1 MLGVLAAP
9 LSKTLFDPVMLFS
22 RVVDVIVLAGCEPFS
37 GLCLIGL
44 PLPQL
49 INELAL
55 CVHWAFAVL
64 RFGVI
69 LDGYLALLLAKK
81 ASACLSRL

>member
-1 MLGVLAAP
+1 M
-9 LSKTLFDPVMLFS
+9 
-22 RVVDVIVLAGCEPFS
+22 
-37 GLCLIGL
+37 IGL

-49 INELAL
+49 LNELAL
-55 CVHWAFAVL
+55 GVHWAFAVL

-81 ASACLSRL
+81 ASACLSRLCLFVLPVTDRAFGKPR